1 MEKTIFCLD
10 QVGRLQLEVTAKEL
24 VLQQVIFGPQDTAS
38 RDHVKK
44 LRGELEGLY
53 RQIIRVEVQGI
64 YPSNYPLSMQ
74 VVDMISRCN
83 RFMKQGSWVF
93 YVRLMRWLVC

>member
-1 MEKTIFCLD
+1 MTKTKTMFPID
-10 QVGRLQLEVTAKEL
+10 QICRLQLEVTAKERL
-24 VLQQVIFGPQDTAS
+24 LEKLLDIAS

-83 RFMKQGSWVF
+83 RFMKQGS
-93 YVRLMRWLVC
+93 

>member
-10 QVGRLQLEVTAKEL
+10 QVSRLQLEVTAKEL

-38 RDHVKK
+38 RDRVKK

-83 RFMKQGSWVF
+83 RFMKQGS
-93 YVRLMRWLVC
+93 

>member
-10 QVGRLQLEVTAKEL
+10 QVSRLQLEVTPKEQL
-24 VLQQVIFGPQDTAS
+24 LEKLLDIAS
-38 RDHVKK
+38 RDGVEK
-44 LRGELEGLY
+44 LRVELEELY
-53 RQIIRVEVQGI
+53 SQIIRVEEQGI
-64 YPSNYPLSMQ
+64 ALSNYPLSMQ
-74 VVDMISRCN
+74 VSDMISRCD

>member
-1 MEKTIFCLD
+1 MKKTKTMFPID
-10 QVGRLQLEVTAKEL
+10 QIYRLQLEVTPKERL
-24 VLQQVIFGPQDTAS
+24 LEKLLDIAS
-38 RDHVKK
+38 RDGVEK

-83 RFMKQGSWVF
+83 RFMKQES
-93 YVRLMRWLVC
+93 

>member
-1 MEKTIFCLD
+1 MKKTMFPFD
-10 QVGRLQLEVTAKEL
+10 QICRLQLEVTAKEQL
-24 VLQQVIFGPQDTAS
+24 LEKLLDIAS
-38 RDHVKK
+38 RHGVEK

-83 RFMKQGSWVF
+83 RFMKQGS
-93 YVRLMRWLVC
+93 

>member
-10 QVGRLQLEVTAKEL
+10 QVSRLQLEVTAKEL
-24 VLQQVIFGPQDTAS
+24 VLQQVIFGQ
-38 RDHVKK
+38 
-44 LRGELEGLY
+44 
-53 RQIIRVEVQGI
+53 VQGI

-83 RFMKQGSWVF
+83 RFMKQGS
-93 YVRLMRWLVC
+93 